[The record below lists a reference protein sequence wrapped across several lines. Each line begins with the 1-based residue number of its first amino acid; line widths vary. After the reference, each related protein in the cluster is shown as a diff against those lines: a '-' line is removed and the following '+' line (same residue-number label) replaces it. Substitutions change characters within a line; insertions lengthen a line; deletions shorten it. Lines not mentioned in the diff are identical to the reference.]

1 MKKAL
6 LLFVISSVFVSLF
19 AQITGTTQTGSLVAK
34 KQIAPKITIIEP
46 KFLDAK
52 DYVHHEGMITIRG
65 KAESEVGVSEII
77 VNSQK
82 ATLLSNGMFFAN
94 AILSD
99 GLNEISVSAKDLNGM
114 ISKTAVKV
122 MCKTDVYPPVLA
134 ILEPAVSRG
143 LKIIK
148 KSEVVSI
155 KGNAYDES
163 GIYEITVNERRAIV
177 QPNGDF
183 SINMNLVMGD
193 NMLIIKALDTKFNS
207 VTDTFFITRQ
217 SEELVTVGKYY
228 ALVIGIDNYKG
239 DWPKLNNAVNDAKT
253 VSDVLRS
260 DYRFDEIITL
270 YNEEASRDNIIQKLE
285 ALAQKSAKDDNVLI
299 YYSGHGEFNQQ
310 YNRGYWVPAN
320 ATSKSTSGYIS
331 NPDLQT
337 YLNGI
342 RSRHTLLISDA
353 CFSGDILRGRTEEV
367 PFENTDRYFKEIY
380 RRASRC
386 ALTSGGN
393 EPVMDGGRDG
403 HSVFTYYL
411 LKSLRENESQ
421 YLTAGQLFNELQIP
435 VANNSEQTPIFQPI
449 KNIGDEGGQFI
460 FVRKK

>member
-1 MKKAL
+1 MKKTM
-6 LLFVISSVFVSLF
+6 LLFVISSLFVSLV

-34 KQIAPKITIIEP
+34 KQTPPKITIVEP

-52 DYVHHEGMITIRG
+52 DYVHHEGTITIRG
-65 KAESEVGVSEII
+65 NAESEVGISEILI
-77 VNSQK
+77 NSQK
-82 ATLLSNGMFFAN
+82 ATLLSSGMFFGN
-94 AILSD
+94 VILGD
-99 GLNEISVSAKDLNGM
+99 GLNEITVIAKDVNGLT
-114 ISKTAVKV
+114 SKSIVKV
-122 MCKTDVYPPVLA
+122 MCKTDAYPPVIA

-163 GIYEITVNERRAIV
+163 GIYEITVNERRALV

-183 SINMNLVMGD
+183 SINMNLAMGD
-193 NMLIIKALDTKFNS
+193 NMLIVKALDTKFNS
-207 VTDTFFITRQ
+207 AIDTFYITRQ

-253 VSDVLRS
+253 VSEVLLK

-285 ALAQKSAKDDNVLI
+285 ALASKTAKDDNVLV

-320 ATSKSTSGYIS
+320 ATTKSTSGYIS

-367 PFENTDRYFKEIY
+367 PFENSDRYFKEVY

-460 FVRKK
+460 FVKRK

>member
-1 MKKAL
+1 MKKTFML
-6 LLFVISSVFVSLF
+6 VVLFGMCITLF
-19 AQITGTTQTGSLVAK
+19 AQITGTTQTGRLVAK
-34 KQIAPKITIIEP
+34 KQEAPKITIVEP

-52 DYVHHEGMITIRG
+52 DYVHHEGMVTIRG
-65 KAESEVGVSEII
+65 KAESESGVAEII
-77 VNSQK
+77 INSQK
-82 ATLLSNGMFFAN
+82 ATLLNSGMFFGN
-94 AILSD
+94 VVLSD
-99 GLNEISVSAKDLNGM
+99 GLNEITVSAKDINGL
-114 ISKTAVKV
+114 SSTTVVKV
-122 MCKTDVYPPVLA
+122 MCKTDAYPPVIA

-183 SINMNLVMGD
+183 TINMNLAMGD
-193 NMLIIKALDTKFNS
+193 NMLIVKALDTKFNS
-207 VTDTFFITRQ
+207 AVDTFYITRQ

-228 ALVIGIDNYKG
+228 ALVIGIDNYNG

-253 VSDVLRS
+253 VSEVLRTE
-260 DYRFDEIITL
+260 YRFDEITTL
-270 YNEEASRDNIIQKLE
+270 YNEEASRDNIIRRLE
-285 ALAQKSAKDDNVLI
+285 ALATKAAKDDNVLI

-310 YNRGYWVPAN
+310 YNRGYWVPSN
-320 ATSKSTSGYIS
+320 ATTKSTSGYIS

-367 PFENTDRYFKEIY
+367 PFENSDRYFKEVY

-411 LKSLRENESQ
+411 LKSLRNNESQ

-460 FVRKK
+460 FVKKK

>member
-1 MKKAL
+1 MKNTL
-6 LLFVISSVFVSLF
+6 ILFVLSSLCVSLL
-19 AQITGTTQTGSLVAK
+19 AQITGTTQTGRLVAK
-34 KQIAPKITIIEP
+34 KQAPPKISIIEP

-65 KAESEVGVSEII
+65 KAESEVGVSEILI
-77 VNSQK
+77 NSQK
-82 ATLLSNGMFFAN
+82 ATLLSSGMFFAN
-94 AILSD
+94 VVLSD
-99 GLNEISVSAKDLNGM
+99 GLNEITVSAKDVNGA
-114 ISKTAVKV
+114 ISTTNVKV
-122 MCKTDVYPPVLA
+122 MCKTDAYPPVLA

-183 SINMNLVMGD
+183 SINMNLAMGD
-193 NMLIIKALDTKFNS
+193 NMLLVKALDIKFNS

-253 VSDVLRS
+253 ISDVLRS

-285 ALAQKSAKDDNVLI
+285 ALASKTAKDDNVLV

-320 ATSKSTSGYIS
+320 ATTKSTSGYIS

-367 PFENTDRYFKEIY
+367 PFENSDRYYKEVY

-411 LKSLRENESQ
+411 LKSLRNNESQ

-460 FVRKK
+460 FVKRK

>member
-1 MKKAL
+1 MKKTFML
-6 LLFVISSVFVSLF
+6 VVLCGMYLTLF

-34 KQIAPKITIIEP
+34 KQSAPKLTITEP

-52 DYVHHEGMITIRG
+52 DYVHHEGTITIRG
-65 KAESEVGVSEII
+65 NAESEVGIAEILI
-77 VNSQK
+77 NSQK
-82 ATLLSNGMFFAN
+82 ATLLSSGMFFAN
-94 AILSD
+94 VPLTD
-99 GLNEISVSAKDLNGM
+99 GLNEISVSAKDLNGL
-114 ISKTAVKV
+114 ISKTIVKV
-122 MCKTDVYPPVLA
+122 MCKTDAYPPVIA

-148 KSEVVSI
+148 KSEVISI

-163 GIYEITVNERRAIV
+163 GIYEITVNERRALV

-183 SINMNLVMGD
+183 SINMGLAMGD
-193 NMLIIKALDTKFNS
+193 NMLIVKALDTKFNS
-207 VTDTFFITRQ
+207 AVDTFYITRQ
-217 SEELVTVGKYY
+217 TEELVTVGKYY

-253 VSDVLRS
+253 VSDVLRN

-285 ALAQKSAKDDNVLI
+285 ALAQKSAKDDNVLV

-320 ATSKSTSGYIS
+320 ATTKSTSGYIS

-367 PFENTDRYFKEIY
+367 PFENSDRYFKEVY

-460 FVRKK
+460 FVKRK